1 VICKNDKQVKKLEKS
16 LLNVKDYV
24 ISTQEMDK
32 KAVKR
37 TSTIAALLLSVIIT
51 TMESGLKF

>member
-1 VICKNDKQVKKLEKS
+1 MQNDKQVKKLEKS

-32 KAVKR
+32 KAVKY